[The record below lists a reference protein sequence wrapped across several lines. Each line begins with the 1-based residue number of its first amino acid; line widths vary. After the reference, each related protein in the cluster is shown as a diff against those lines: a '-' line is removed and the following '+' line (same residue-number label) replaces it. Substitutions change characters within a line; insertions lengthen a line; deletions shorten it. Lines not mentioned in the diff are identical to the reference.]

1 LIEATVQACSQ
12 RFRPILMTGLA
23 FVCGVLPMVVAHGAG
38 GASQQALGTGV
49 MGGMIAVVVLALLM
63 VPVFF
68 VSVQR
73 VLAGDR
79 SGAAEPVEVY
89 GPPSPVHEPA
99 E

>member
-1 LIEATVQACSQ
+1 MLFRSTIEACRL

-23 FVCGVLPMVVAHGAG
+23 FICGVLPMAIAHGAG
-38 GASQQALGTGV
+38 GASQQSLGTVV
-49 MGGMIAVVVLALLM
+49 MGGMIAVVILALLM

-79 SGAAEPVEVY
+79 EKMAKEGAEIY
-89 GPPSPVHEPA
+89 GPPAPA
-99 E
+99 KP